1 MKIRTQLIAGIV
13 IFALL
18 IVVISGLVIV
28 TNQQVD
34 RLAVQEHTAN
44 TIALDVG
51 ELGYLSND
59 YILYREPQQA
69 ERWDAKSAS
78 IAGEIAN
85 LSADQPEQ
93 KAIIGNLAANI
104 NNTRTVFEDIAS
116 SPVQS
121 SGSQTDFIQLSWTR
135 MAVQNQEMIFD
146 ADRLATLVR
155 GEADGLK
162 QTGTLLIFALMGA
175 FVALLLS
182 GYGLFYRRTLR
193 SLSNL
198 QEGADAVGSGD
209 FGRIVDE
216 SSDDEI
222 GDLARTFNRMTANL
236 RQVTATKSE
245 LEREVGER
253 RRAEEDLAQKNEE
266 LGELNEELTAAH
278 EELVG
283 ANEQLYASERNL
295 LAKNSELGAL
305 NEELAATQ
313 DTLTANLD
321 RLTRAEHDART
332 SEERYRRL
340 FSEMA
345 EGFAVHEIVCNPS
358 GEPVDYRFLD
368 VNPAFEEL
376 TGLKRGDIAG
386 RLATEVLPG
395 LEPEWIAMYGSV
407 ALTGTPVH
415 FDNYAKPL
423 DRYYEVFAYCPEPN
437 RFATVFMDI
446 TERRY
451 DEDILRLTG
460 EVYRVSAGEADLD
473 QILGEYARLLQRYTG
488 CDSIGIRLLDSNGN
502 IPYHAN
508 IGFSEDFYNRESPL
522 SIETDSCMCINVV
535 RGKTDPSLPFY
546 TTGGSFY
553 INATTKFLS
562 TVSDEE
568 KGKTRNVC
576 NQVGY
581 ESVALIPIRK
591 GEQIIGL
598 LHLADR
604 REGMVPLRTV
614 RILETIALSMGSPIL
629 RRQAEEA
636 LRQSESRYRDMF
648 ELNRA
653 VMLLVDPVSGRL
665 LDANASALAYYGYS
679 REELL
684 GLSISDINISGPV
697 ATANDM
703 AKAVKNQGAVF
714 SFRHRKK
721 SGELRDVEVFSAPIT
736 LADRQVLHSI
746 IQDVTERK
754 RGEETIQHQ
763 GAVMEAI
770 NRIFSAALTSKTEEE
785 LSRACIAAGIGIT
798 GSSLGFTCR
807 AGTDGSLN
815 TCTTTDPRFDPET
828 YPVRGF
834 CERVLSGAASLV
846 AYGPGLYRPDDGSGS
861 GDLRLE
867 SFLCVPFLQ
876 ENRVAGIIGVANR
889 EGGYGPEEKNAL
901 EAIAPAIVEA
911 FGRKRAEIH
920 LAENLA
926 VMTRLHDVSTRFAGE
941 GDRNELL
948 TAVLDAA
955 HDISGADLGMV
966 QTVVPGTKI
975 LRLTT
980 QRGFDQPFLDF
991 FATADERTR
1000 AACTEA
1006 FRLGRRVIV
1015 EDVGTSPIYEDAPG
1029 LSLLLEAGIRSVQ
1042 ATPLWSRS
1050 GRIVGILTTMWKS
1063 PHRPDDRT
1071 LRFIDLLARQAADF
1085 IERSQAEET
1094 LRETSQ
1100 YLENLI
1106 TYANAPI
1113 IVWDTGHQITRFNHA
1128 FERLTGRSAAEM
1140 IGHRLE
1146 ILFPGESLF
1155 DSMRMIQ
1162 RASAGERME
1171 SVEIPVRHANGEV
1184 RTVLWN
1190 SATVYEAD
1198 GKTVYAT
1205 IAQGQ
1210 DITERKRAELVLLHR
1225 NEELGALNEELTSTQ
1240 EELQQ
1245 NVSELERSEQV
1256 LRRSEAELKE
1266 ALEEKEVLLS
1276 EIHHRVKNN
1285 LAAFISLISLDNTYE
1300 QSEEGQALKK
1310 DLQNRARSM
1319 ALIHETLYR
1328 TKKYS
1333 SVDMGVYLGNLM
1345 DQIAAS
1351 YATATSVKIV
1361 VEAEGTLLDIA
1372 RATPC
1377 GLIINELVTNSFKYA
1392 FPESFDCMKTRNE
1405 PCTVRVSMRK
1415 SRDAYTL
1422 VISDNGVGFPPGLD
1436 IANAKSL
1443 GLKLVNFLAR
1453 HQLRATVETRSA
1465 TGAEFVIRFR
1475 DSFR

>member
-1 MKIRTQLIAGIV
+1 MKIRTQLIAGII
-13 IFALL
+13 IFAALL
-18 IVVISGLVIV
+18 VIISALVIV

-34 RLAVQEHTAN
+34 RLNIQEQTAN
-44 TIALDVG
+44 SIVLDVG

-69 ERWDAKSAS
+69 ERWNAKFAS
-78 IAGEIAN
+78 IATEIAN
-85 LSADQPEQ
+85 LSVDHPDQQ
-93 KAIIGNLAANI
+93 AIATTLAANLK
-104 NNTRTVFEDIAS
+104 NTKSVFDDIAS
-116 SPVQS
+116 NPGQPA
-121 SGSQTDFIQLSWTR
+121 GSQTGFIQLSSSR
-135 MAVQNQEMIFD
+135 IAVQNEGMIFD
-146 ADRLATLVR
+146 AGRLAVLIR
-155 GEADGLK
+155 GEADGLR
-162 QTGTLLIFALMGA
+162 QARTLLIFALMGA

-182 GYGLFYRRTLR
+182 SYFLFYRRTLR
-193 SLSNL
+193 SLSRL
-198 QEGADAVGSGD
+198 QEGAGSVGSGD
-209 FGRIVDE
+209 FSHVIDE

-222 GDLARTFNRMTANL
+222 GDLARTFNHMTANL

-245 LEREVGER
+245 LEREVAER

-283 ANEQLYASERNL
+283 ANEQLSASERNL

-332 SEERYRRL
+332 SEEQYRRL

-345 EGFAVHEIVCNPS
+345 EGFAVHEIVCNPA

-376 TGLKRGDIAG
+376 TGLRRGDIAG
-386 RLATEVLPG
+386 RLASEVLPG
-395 LEPEWIAMYGSV
+395 LEQEWIEMYGSV

-415 FDNYAKPL
+415 FDNYTKPL

-437 RFATVFMDI
+437 RFATIFLDI
-446 TERRY
+446 TERRF
-451 DEDILRLTG
+451 DEDILRLTA
-460 EVYRVSAGEADLD
+460 EVYRISTGDPDLG
-473 QILGEYARLLQRYTG
+473 QMLGEYARLLQGYTG
-488 CDSIGIRLLDSNGN
+488 CDSIGIRLLDSRGN

-508 IGFSEDFYNRESPL
+508 IGFSEDFFNRESPL
-522 SIETDSCMCINVV
+522 SIEADSCMCINVIK
-535 RGKTDPSLPFY
+535 GKTDPSLPFY
-546 TTGGSFY
+546 TAGGSFY
-553 INATTKFLS
+553 INGTTKFLS

-576 NQVGY
+576 NQAGY

-598 LHLADR
+598 LHLADH

-629 RRQAEEA
+629 RSQAEQA
-636 LRQSESRYRDMF
+636 LRESEGRYRDMF
-648 ELNRA
+648 DLNRA

-665 LDANASALAYYGYS
+665 LDANAAACAYYGYS
-679 REELL
+679 RIELL
-684 GLSISDINISGPV
+684 GLSISDINISGQV
-697 ATANDM
+697 SAGNDM
-703 AKAVKNQGAVF
+703 AKAVKDHGAVF
-714 SFRHRKK
+714 SFRHKKK

-736 LADRQVLHSI
+736 LGGRQILHSI

-754 RGEETIQHQ
+754 RGEETIRRQ

-770 NRIFSAALTSKTEEE
+770 NRIFSAALASKTEEE
-785 LSRACIAAGIGIT
+785 LSRACLAAGLGIT
-798 GSSLGFTCR
+798 GSSIGFFCW
-807 AGTDGSLN
+807 AGADGSLS
-815 TCTTTDPRFDPET
+815 TCTTTDPRLDPEK

-834 CERVLSGAASLV
+834 CDRVLAGEAGLV
-846 AYGPGLYRPDDGSGS
+846 AYGPELHTPEDGEDS
-861 GDLRLE
+861 GDLHLE
-867 SFLCVPFLQ
+867 SFLGVPFFQ
-876 ENRVAGIIGVANR
+876 GDRVAGIIGVANR
-889 EGGYGPEEKNAL
+889 EGGYGPEEKAAL

-920 LAENLA
+920 LADNLA

-941 GDRNELL
+941 GDPNELL
-948 TAVLDAA
+948 AAVLDAA
-955 HDISGADLGMV
+955 HDISGAELGMV
-966 QTVVPGTKI
+966 QTVVPGTKT
-975 LRLTT
+975 LRLTA
-980 QRGFDQPFLDF
+980 QRGFTRPFLDF
-991 FATADERTR
+991 FAVADERTR

-1006 FRLGRRVIV
+1006 FRLGRRTIV
-1015 EDVGTSPIYEDAPG
+1015 EDIETSPIYEGAPG
-1029 LSLLLEAGIRSVQ
+1029 LSLLREAGMRSVQ

-1050 GRIVGILTTMWKS
+1050 GRIVGILTTMWKY

-1085 IERSQAEET
+1085 IERSQAGET

-1113 IVWDTGHQITRFNHA
+1113 IVWDASHLITRFNHA
-1128 FERLTGRSAAEM
+1128 FERLTGRMASDM
-1140 IGHRLE
+1140 LGHRLE

-1171 SVEIPVRHANGEV
+1171 SVEIPIRHANGEV

-1190 SATVYEAD
+1190 SAAVYEAD

-1210 DITERKRAELVLLHR
+1210 DITERKRAEQALLHR

-1245 NVSELERSEQV
+1245 NVRELERSEQV
-1256 LRRSEAELKE
+1256 LRRNEAELKE

-1351 YATATSVKIV
+1351 YATATSVKV
-1361 VEAEGTLLDIA
+1361 VVDAEGTLLDIA

-1392 FPESFDCMKTRNE
+1392 FPESFDCPKIRNE
-1405 PCTVRVSMRK
+1405 PCTVRVSMQK
-1415 SRDAYTL
+1415 SGDVYTL
-1422 VISDNGVGFPPGLD
+1422 VISDNGIGLPPGFD

-1453 HQLRATVETRSA
+1453 HQLRSTVETH
-1465 TGAEFVIRFR
+1465 TGAGTEFVIRFR